1 MCDRRSVRT
10 YPSQGTEAKRW
21 HYCPLLPGQDILG
34 SGLRHGIVKDECET
48 RNEELLP
55 GHFSTHH
62 LDNPPSHGISACARA
77 CTCPLAQA
85 SSIANA
91 KPFAMATDEHER
103 RSSALTSQAHH
114 STWNTGLTRH
124 RQPSLMRRARTS
136 SPKRWVAEAQLC
148 RFAHLG
154 RAYQPRHTQRVFDP
168 VCLLCTPGLSAQ

>member
-1 MCDRRSVRT
+1 M
-10 YPSQGTEAKRW
+10 
-21 HYCPLLPGQDILG
+21 LG
-34 SGLRHGIVKDECET
+34 LGLRHGIVKNECET

-62 LDNPPSHGISACARA
+62 LNNPPSHGISACARA

-85 SSIANA
+85 SSMANA

-136 SPKRWVAEAQLC
+136 SSERWVAEADHVASLTSGELIDLDTRSATSTQFVC
-148 RFAHLG
+148 YVHLG
-154 RAYQPRHTQRVFDP
+154 SA
-168 VCLLCTPGLSAQ
+168 LSS